1 MAQPILFAAPHR
13 LPFLTGTAGLITLA
27 AWWAAQLAGLHT
39 PAGALPVRLLHA
51 PAMLLIVYPAFIFG
65 FLLTVFPRWMG
76 QGDLTPRQFGPVSSG
91 LAMGTVGVG
100 IGLWTG
106 NAVPFQTG
114 FALFGAAW
122 ALALFPLATTIR
134 RNGQAGKPPCWH
146 AVSALGA
153 LGLGLA
159 ALVLV
164 MLFVQTMDP
173 RPLRLANVL
182 ALNGFVLPVFLTVA
196 HRMVPFF
203 AGNVVQGYER
213 WRPEWLL
220 AALWV
225 LLLARI
231 AGEALPLPPLSAAAN
246 SGLAAV
252 TALMTFK
259 WWPRAK
265 APSLLNVLIWGFT
278 WAPVGFALNFLAQTG
293 VPLGLA
299 PTHALA
305 LGFAGGLMVAMV
317 TRVTNGHS
325 GRPLAM
331 TRPAWLA
338 FATIQM
344 AALLRIA
351 SAIRFEQQQLL
362 AITAVLFFAGLLP
375 WLLGNAAIY
384 LRRRIDGREG

>member
-1 MAQPILFAAPHR
+1 
-13 LPFLTGTAGLITLA
+13 
-27 AWWAAQLAGLHT
+27 
-39 PAGALPVRLLHA
+39 
-51 PAMLLIVYPAFIFG
+51 
-65 FLLTVFPRWMG
+65 
-76 QGDLTPRQFGPVSSG
+76 
-91 LAMGTVGVG
+91 
-100 IGLWTG
+100 
-106 NAVPFQTG
+106 
-114 FALFGAAW
+114 
-122 ALALFPLATTIR
+122 
-134 RNGQAGKPPCWH
+134 
-146 AVSALGA
+146 
-153 LGLGLA
+153 
-159 ALVLV
+159 
-164 MLFVQTMDP
+164 
-173 RPLRLANVL
+173 
-182 ALNGFVLPVFLTVA
+182 
-196 HRMVPFF
+196 
-203 AGNVVQGYER
+203 
-213 WRPEWLL
+213 
-220 AALWV
+220 
-225 LLLARI
+225 
-231 AGEALPLPPLSAAAN
+231 
-246 SGLAAV
+246 
-252 TALMTFK
+252 MTFK

-305 LGFAGGLMVAMV
+305 LGFAGSLMVAMV